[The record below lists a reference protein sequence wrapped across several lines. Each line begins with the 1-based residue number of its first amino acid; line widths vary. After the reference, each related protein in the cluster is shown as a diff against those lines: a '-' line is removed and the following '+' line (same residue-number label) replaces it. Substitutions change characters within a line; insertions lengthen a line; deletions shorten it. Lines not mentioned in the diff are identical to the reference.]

1 MKNNMTKNTDT
12 SRISKPD
19 DDNAMQDNTVK
30 SNVQNV
36 KNENQIKIFKK
47 TGGEEFP
54 DDSSDLHAAVHRLEG
69 CEDEDFTFA
78 GIRPALPSA
87 KEKSLRRRFRYPKS
101 FPLISVFLLSAI
113 LLGCLF
119 CRFLMTK
126 DPSFMDLDNSN
137 LPPSPEFLFGTDLLG
152 RDIFSM
158 IWYGGRI
165 SLLIGFLS
173 AAVAA
178 VTAVIFGA
186 LSGLAPPWLD
196 ALLMRVTELI
206 LSIPS
211 LLIILLLQATLGE
224 ATILS
229 LSLVIGLTGWPGI
242 AKVVRTEVRQ
252 IRSSGYVAA
261 ARTMGA
267 GFFHILRKHL
277 TPNFLPSILFMIVM
291 NIRNAITAESTLS
304 FIGVGLPLKM
314 ISWGSMLSLS
324 EQAVMTA
331 SWWIILIPGF
341 FLVTALLCVT
351 NIGNYLRKNTDKRH
365 SNL

>member
-19 DDNAMQDNTVK
+19 DHNAMQDNTVK

-36 KNENQIKIFKK
+36 KNENQTKIFKK

-54 DDSSDLHAAVHRLEG
+54 DDSSDLHAAVHRPEG

-252 IRSSGYVAA
+252 IRSSSCASQISETICGKIRIKDTAICKRSPQSCALTRQFSEDLLSELRPARCYNDPREISARYAERSSPVGYTACPHRSEGEISAIRCVLYQAYV
-261 ARTMGA
+261 
-267 GFFHILRKHL
+267 
-277 TPNFLPSILFMIVM
+277 ILFYK
-291 NIRNAITAESTLS
+291 NKSEKLS
-304 FIGVGLPLKM
+304 RVFR
-314 ISWGSMLSLS
+314 SY
-324 EQAVMTA
+324 
-331 SWWIILIPGF
+331 F
-341 FLVTALLCVT
+341 
-351 NIGNYLRKNTDKRH
+351 
-365 SNL
+365 

>member
-1 MKNNMTKNTDT
+1 
-12 SRISKPD
+12 
-19 DDNAMQDNTVK
+19 
-30 SNVQNV
+30 
-36 KNENQIKIFKK
+36 
-47 TGGEEFP
+47 
-54 DDSSDLHAAVHRLEG
+54 
-69 CEDEDFTFA
+69 
-78 GIRPALPSA
+78 
-87 KEKSLRRRFRYPKS
+87 
-101 FPLISVFLLSAI
+101 
-113 LLGCLF
+113 
-119 CRFLMTK
+119 
-126 DPSFMDLDNSN
+126 
-137 LPPSPEFLFGTDLLG
+137 
-152 RDIFSM
+152 M
-158 IWYGGRI
+158 IWYGGQI